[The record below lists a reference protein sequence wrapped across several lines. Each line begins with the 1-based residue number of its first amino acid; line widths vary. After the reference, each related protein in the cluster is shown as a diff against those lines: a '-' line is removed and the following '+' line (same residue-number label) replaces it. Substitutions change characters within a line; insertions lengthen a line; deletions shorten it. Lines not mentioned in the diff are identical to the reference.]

1 MTLLL
6 INQLFGIEFSAGEAI
21 VGFVA
26 LILTTAA
33 IVKAVKEIRKDGW
46 EPFKERWI
54 SPRRARRERQESL
67 LAKVELMSGQ
77 ITEVLKEVKPNG
89 GESLKDRIINIDS
102 KVENLVARNRHHDDT
117 NDVATFH
124 LDHDGNMIYSNT
136 ALRDLLDV
144 EEGQLRHSNF
154 LALIEAGQRPTFIRE
169 IEEAVKFK
177 MPIDTIVNFKQ
188 QGPKFMAIRLQA
200 SPDVRHGG
208 ILKGFFGTASTP

>member
-6 INQLFGIEFSAGEAI
+6 INQLFGIEFSAGEAF

-26 LILTTAA
+26 LIIGTGAL
-33 IVKAVKEIRKDGW
+33 VKAIKEIRKDGW

-54 SPRRARRERQESL
+54 SPRKAKRQRQDAL
-67 LAKVELMSGQ
+67 LAIVEEMGSQ
-77 ITEVLKEVKPNG
+77 IAEVLREVKPNG

-117 NDVATFH
+117 NGIATFH
-124 LDHDGNMIYSNT
+124 LDHQGNMIYSNT

-154 LALIEAGQRPTFIRE
+154 LSLIEVSQRPAFIRE

-177 MPIDTIVNFKQ
+177 MPIDTVVSFKQ
-188 QGPKFMAIRLQA
+188 TGPHFKAIRLQA

-208 ILKGFFGTASTP
+208 VLKGFFGTASTP

>member
-1 MTLLL
+1 MTFLLT
-6 INQLFGIEFSAGEAI
+6 NQLFGIEFTAGEAF
-21 VGFVA
+21 VGLIA
-26 LILTTAA
+26 LIISTGAL
-33 IVKAVKEIRKDGW
+33 VKAVKDIRADGW
-46 EPFKERWI
+46 DPFKEKWI
-54 SPRRARRERQESL
+54 RPYKARRERHEALFS
-67 LAKVELMSGQ
+67 KVEQMSGQ

-117 NDVATFH
+117 NDTATFH

-136 ALRDLLDV
+136 ALRELLDV

-177 MPIDTIVNFKQ
+177 MPIDTVVNFKQ
-188 QGPKFMAIRLQA
+188 QGPNFKAVRLQA

-208 ILKGFFGTASTP
+208 VLKGFFGTASMP